1 MRTLLILL
9 LSIGL
14 VSAEEAR
21 GVEGF
26 VSMMTGQGWKL
37 EEGSGCRGEG
47 GVKML
52 VFTRG
57 NDERLDA
64 AAVMAEDVED
74 AVQAGSTYG
83 DVALLVPLQPDV
95 GDSP

>member
-21 GVEGF
+21 GVEAF

-37 EEGSGCRGEG
+37 EEGSGCKRGER
-47 GVKML
+47 GVEML

-57 NDERLDA
+57 NDEWLDA
-64 AAVMAEDVED
+64 AVTESSVIRVRQYYRGELVAEN
-74 AVQAGSTYG
+74 SY
-83 DVALLVPLQPDV
+83 
-95 GDSP
+95 

>member
-21 GVEGF
+21 DVEGF

-37 EEGSGCRGEG
+37 EEGSGCKGEG
-47 GVKML
+47 GVEML

-64 AAVMAEDVED
+64 AVTESSGIRVRQYYRGELVAEN
-74 AVQAGSTYG
+74 SY
-83 DVALLVPLQPDV
+83 
-95 GDSP
+95 

>member
-21 GVEGF
+21 DVEGF

-64 AAVMAEDVED
+64 AVTESSGIRVR
-74 AVQAGSTYG
+74 QYYRG
-83 DVALLVPLQPDV
+83 LLVAEN
-95 GDSP
+95 SY

>member
-21 GVEGF
+21 DVEGF

-52 VFTRG
+52 VFASIT
-57 NDERLDA
+57 
-64 AAVMAEDVED
+64 
-74 AVQAGSTYG
+74 AGSLWLKTLTRYQG
-83 DVALLVPLQPDV
+83 AGRRSRVTVLDPFHQTE
-95 GDSP
+95 

>member
-37 EEGSGCRGEG
+37 EEGSGCSGEG

-64 AAVMAEDVED
+64 AVTESSGIRVRQYYRGELVAEN
-74 AVQAGSTYG
+74 SY
-83 DVALLVPLQPDV
+83 
-95 GDSP
+95 